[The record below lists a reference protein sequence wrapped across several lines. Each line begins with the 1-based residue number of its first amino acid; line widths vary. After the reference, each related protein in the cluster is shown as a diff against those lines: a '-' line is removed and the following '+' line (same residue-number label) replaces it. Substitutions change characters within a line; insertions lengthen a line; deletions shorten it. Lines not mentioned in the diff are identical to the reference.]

1 MLVHFLV
8 TLLQVRRALK
18 KAEKELEYQSWKAPS
33 VLKQWLQMT
42 FDKETK
48 HFHHKRAVALKQMKE
63 AKEAVCFDPVTSYTD
78 QSPSEIDLQYLKI
91 MVWNIIQNFKCQKS
105 DYQ

>member
-1 MLVHFLV
+1 L
-8 TLLQVRRALK
+8 R
-18 KAEKELEYQSWKAPS
+18 KAEKELECQSWKAPS

-63 AKEAVCFDPVTSYTD
+63 AKEAVCLESVTSHTD
-78 QSPSEIDLQYLKI
+78 
-91 MVWNIIQNFKCQKS
+91 
-105 DYQ
+105 